1 MDVRARHSG
10 FCMSIGVC
18 VCVRDV
24 RGVRCEGCT
33 CVHGGLSRIKGNE
46 MVDWNGE
53 RLFPGVHI
61 KTEEYVL
68 KI

>member
-1 MDVRARHSG
+1 M
-10 FCMSIGVC
+10 
-18 VCVRDV
+18 
-24 RGVRCEGCT
+24 